1 MVRILQSP
9 ATVLAAAFVSFFVT
23 LFLLLHLIPLGQV
36 SALAAAHE
44 PRSADDDPSWKFH
57 NPDFDQWVSQI
68 KSEKDALAVREQQ
81 LKDWEARLTAES
93 REIAAV
99 TQAVTHTQEAFD
111 KRVVLLS
118 TQEKDNAKKQLKVIA
133 DMTPDGAVA
142 MMNEMPDDEV
152 VRLLYSLKP
161 DISGAILDAMSKLG
175 PGQAKRAATLTDK
188 IKEVLPVPATNTP
201 AANAAR

>member
-1 MVRILQSP
+1 MVRIVKSP
-9 ATVLAAAFVSFFVT
+9 ATVLAAAFVSFFLT
-23 LFLLLHLIPLGQV
+23 LFLALHAIPLGEV
-36 SALAAAHE
+36 AAVAAARE
-44 PRSADDDPSWKFH
+44 PRGADDNPSWRFH
-57 NPDFDQWVSQI
+57 NPDIDQWVAQL
-68 KSEKDALAVREQQ
+68 KTEKDALGVREQQ

-111 KRVVLLS
+111 KRVVLFNDL
-118 TQEKDNAKKQLKVIA
+118 EKDNAKKQLKVIA

-161 DISGAILDAMSKLG
+161 DISGSILDAMSKLG
-175 PGQAKRAATLTDK
+175 QVPAKRAALLAEK